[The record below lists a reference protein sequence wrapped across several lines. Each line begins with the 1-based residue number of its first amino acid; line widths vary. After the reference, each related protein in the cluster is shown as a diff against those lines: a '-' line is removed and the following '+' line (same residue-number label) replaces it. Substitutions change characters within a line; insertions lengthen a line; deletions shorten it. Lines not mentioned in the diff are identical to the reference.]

1 MPPVASEM
9 RIWRRL
15 PVGDARGGGHQRVA
29 SRARARAARCTARE
43 GVAPVTF
50 DLSNVLGRPRRP
62 RANAPLFCVT
72 TCLPHFPNAC
82 FLVPPPPSTLRLTKS
97 GHVASFCPQCRAPR
111 PDPSRGAKSGL
122 RTAWPKS
129 PARSSGT
136 GFMHRWTSCFFLGPV
151 ENGLGPARLARRR
164 KLALSKQLA

>member
-1 MPPVASEM
+1 MPPVARET
-9 RIWRRL
+9 RLWRLL
-15 PVGDARGGGHQRVA
+15 PMGGARGGGHQRVA
-29 SRARARAARCTARE
+29 SRARARREMHRARGSR
-43 GVAPVTF
+43 PVMF
-50 DLSNVLGRPRRP
+50 DLSNVSGRPRRP
-62 RANAPLFCVT
+62 RANAPLFCAT

-97 GHVASFCPQCRAPR
+97 GHVASFCPQCPALR
-111 PDPSRGAKSGL
+111 PDPSGGAKSGL

-151 ENGLGPARLARRR
+151 ENGLGPLRLARRR